1 MKIFKRYIFDQS
13 FGGVT
18 QKISLPRPSEVL
30 SHFGWKFKTSAS
42 RNFKFCQ
49 KLVFIGTLTG
59 KNLVSISLTILEKF
73 KIEDFVFSIPHL
85 VGKISSIFYLLG
97 EEIKRQ
103 NLQFWISQEWFEV
116 SVPIFHQLLTFIGTR
131 FVQILMGLGCLG
143 FGFPAKNV

>member
-1 MKIFKRYIFDQS
+1 MAGNSKPVHQETSNLVKIWILMS
-13 FGGVT
+13 
-18 QKISLPRPSEVL
+18 
-30 SHFGWKFKTSAS
+30 
-42 RNFKFCQ
+42 
-49 KLVFIGTLTG
+49 TLTG

-116 SVPIFHQLLTFIGTR
+116 SVPNFYQLLTFIGTR
-131 FVQILMGLGCLG
+131 FVQILMGLGASDLDFLPKTSKTSNWRG
-143 FGFPAKNV
+143 RSKFWATLFKFGENSFLS